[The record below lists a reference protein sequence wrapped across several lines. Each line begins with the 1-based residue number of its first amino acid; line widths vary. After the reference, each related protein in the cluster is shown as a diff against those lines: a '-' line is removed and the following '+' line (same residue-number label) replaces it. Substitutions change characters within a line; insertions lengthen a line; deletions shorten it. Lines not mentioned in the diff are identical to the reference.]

1 MCLDHTAVRF
11 FIARTS
17 NVHCDTPPEV
27 VKARSQLPLWGL
39 AVKRK
44 KKTARII
51 TPTMASPMQTRVL
64 LNPIRLHGLLSSSI
78 RSRFTPF
85 RASIPNQCHRD
96 RVNRPIGKIG
106 RIPFERSTRVS
117 NVHPWR
123 YTRNRKSCSGGSG
136 DRVVR
141 DQVLYSNKC
150 TRSGR
155 YCRIKYIFRG
165 HNASLLSAVAGCES
179 SKKS

>member
-51 TPTMASPMQTRVL
+51 TPTMAPPMQTRVL

-85 RASIPNQCHRD
+85 RASIPNQCHCD
-96 RVNRPIGKIG
+96 GVNRPIGKIA
-106 RIPFERSTRVS
+106 STRVS
-117 NVHPWR
+117 NVHH
-123 YTRNRKSCSGGSG
+123 GGI
-136 DRVVR
+136 RVIENCV
-141 DQVLYSNKC
+141 VTVVAIELFA
-150 TRSGR
+150 T
-155 YCRIKYIFRG
+155 KYFIPT
-165 HNASLLSAVAGCES
+165 SALEVGVTVG
-179 SKKS
+179 

>member
-1 MCLDHTAVRF
+1 MCLDHTVVRF

-44 KKTARII
+44 KKSARII
-51 TPTMASPMQTRVL
+51 TPTMAPPMQTRVL
-64 LNPIRLHGLLSSSI
+64 LNPIRLHGLLSSLI

-85 RASIPNQCHRD
+85 RASIRNQCHRD

-106 RIPFERSTRVS
+106 RIPFERSSTRVS
-117 NVHPWR
+117 NVHHGAIR
-123 YTRNRKSCSGGSG
+123 VIEN
-136 DRVVR
+136 RVVA
-141 DQVLYSNKC
+141 VVAIELFA
-150 TRSGR
+150 T
-155 YCRIKYIFRG
+155 KYFIPT
-165 HNASLLSAVAGCES
+165 SALEVGVTVG
-179 SKKS
+179 